1 MSSSVVT
8 SKFPLAIAYLG
19 TTVLGLY
26 VSSPYHSFA
35 TKALFMAIPPVALFA
50 SRVRR
55 SATTEVAAITETTA
69 EFAPVAPADFDSFGF
84 DALDFDIISRA
95 S

>member
-1 MSSSVVT
+1 
-8 SKFPLAIAYLG
+8 
-19 TTVLGLY
+19 
-26 VSSPYHSFA
+26 
-35 TKALFMAIPPVALFA
+35 MAIPPVALFA